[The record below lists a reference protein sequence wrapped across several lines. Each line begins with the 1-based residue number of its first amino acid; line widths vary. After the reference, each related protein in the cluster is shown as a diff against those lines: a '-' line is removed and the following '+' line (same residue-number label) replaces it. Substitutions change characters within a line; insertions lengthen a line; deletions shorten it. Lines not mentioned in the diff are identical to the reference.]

1 MLLNVVKHCGEYLF
15 YSYFS
20 RYSLFVNNDKH
31 KILDLRAYNLLGC
44 WNFNFGLGSN
54 ICAWVKYLRSC
65 FFGVC
70 RSYMSTSLCKRQFF
84 QLTQPHSKSEQLE
97 WGFWRILGNSPHLE
111 EHHNYLSPVLKPLF
125 NSFMWC
131 QVLALSARP
140 HNLLITT
147 NL

>member
-31 KILDLRAYNLLGC
+31 KILDLMAYNLLGC

-54 ICAWVKYLRSC
+54 ICDLAFLAFAEAICPLACAKDN
-65 FFGVC
+65 F
-70 RSYMSTSLCKRQFF
+70 
-84 QLTQPHSKSEQLE
+84 SKWLNPTVNLSNLNEVSEE
-97 WGFWRILGNSPHLE
+97 FWEIVPTLV
-111 EHHNYLSPVLKPLF
+111 EHHNYLSPVLNPLF

-131 QVLALSARP
+131 QVLALSLG
-140 HNLLITT
+140 HTT
-147 NL
+147 F

>member
-31 KILDLRAYNLLGC
+31 KILDCWVVEILILVLGQISA
-44 WNFNFGLGSN
+44 LGSN
-54 ICAWVKYLRSC
+54 ICDLVFLAFAEAICPLACAKDN
-65 FFGVC
+65 F
-70 RSYMSTSLCKRQFF
+70 
-84 QLTQPHSKSEQLE
+84 SKWLNPTVNLSNLNEVSEE
-97 WGFWRILGNSPHLE
+97 FWEIVPTLV
-111 EHHNYLSPVLKPLF
+111 EHHNYLSPVLNPLF
-125 NSFMWC
+125 NSFMCC